1 MMRLQLPSA
10 TPTPDRLPDPDPI
23 LPPVSR
29 SSPPRA
35 EGILLDH
42 ATAVLLT
49 CRSRQSLPAACI
61 VLAAGEEPCMAAGG
75 GTLYGCTG
83 RILHGY
89 MEGTLQET
97 FMVRL
102 HCLSF

>member
-35 EGILLDH
+35 EGNPPQSCHSSAPHLQKS
-42 ATAVLLT
+42 AVPT
-49 CRSRQSLPAACI
+49 CCLQC
-61 VLAAGEEPCMAAGG
+61 AGCGG

-83 RILHGY
+83 RTLHGY
-89 MEGTLQET
+89 MEGTLQEA